1 MGRPIAHAAWR
12 TRTMTTPGD
21 FAHEVKHQADIVRII
36 GDYVTLKK
44 AGTQNFSG
52 LCPFHEEKSPSFS
65 VHVTRQFYHCFGC
78 GVSGDVFSFVQ
89 KIENISFPEAV
100 RAVALKLGITPPKQQ
115 FSPAE
120 ASEARERTA
129 LMEMHDRACK
139 FFEENLRKP
148 EGARARQYLNERGI
162 TEDVIRQFRIGYAPD
177 SGFQLRDHLKAGY
190 AEDLLRTSGLF
201 SWKEGGAPAASEAGG
216 TAMYSKFRN
225 RIMFPIFSEAGRVIA
240 FGGRTMETGERAGPK
255 YLNSPETPIYSKG
268 RVLYNLDKAKEAM
281 RKLGYAILVEGYF
294 DCISV
299 YTAGFHNVIA
309 SSGTA
314 FSEPQVKLLGR
325 FSRKI
330 VVNFDPDNAGAKA
343 AERSLAML
351 VSEDFEIRVITLQ
364 AGLDPDLF
372 LRKNGK
378 SAYEKEL
385 LSAPNYFAYL
395 IERTRA
401 HFPVKTTEGKVQAL
415 NFLLPYIQKL
425 PSRVA
430 RDEVA
435 AEMAQKLGIDS
446 AVLRQEIRHAA
457 TTRTATV
464 KPANE
469 PTITQAERIV
479 VQALATPLTGTS
491 KHDLDP
497 RRQMQIKLRAE
508 PLYEGLPTESLMLA
522 LLEADDSESWDPMT
536 LPLSDADRA
545 HLARILMESEELT
558 VGLLHES
565 IEALRR
571 GHLERKRRDLKF
583 RISEAERKNDRTSLE
598 HLLIEKQAVDKS
610 LSSL

>member
-1 MGRPIAHAAWR
+1 MSN
-12 TRTMTTPGD
+12 PGD

-115 FSPAE
+115 FSPGE

-129 LMEMHDRACK
+129 VMEMHERTCK

-162 TEDVIRQFRIGYAPD
+162 TDDVIHQFRIGYSPD

-201 SWKEGGAPAASEAGG
+201 SWKEGSAPAASEAGAA
-216 TAMYSKFRN
+216 AMYSKFRN

-240 FGGRTMETGERAGPK
+240 FGGRTLETGERAGPK

-268 RVLYNLDKAKEAM
+268 RVLYNMDKAREAI

-325 FSRKI
+325 FSKKI

-401 HFPVKTTEGKVQAL
+401 HFPVRTTEGKVQAL
-415 NFLLPYIQKL
+415 NFLLPYVQKL

-435 AEMAQKLGIDS
+435 AEMSQKLGIDS

-457 TTRTATV
+457 TTRTATL
-464 KPANE
+464 KPAND

-522 LLEADDSESWDPMT
+522 LLEAEDDSDSWDPMT
-536 LPLSDADRA
+536 LPLSDADRT

-558 VGLLHES
+558 TGLLHES

-583 RISEAERKNDRTSLE
+583 RISEAERKNDKAGLE
-598 HLLIEKQAVDKS
+598 LLLIEKQAVDKS